1 MEGGRG
7 VPHTHWEKPDKELSM
22 VLPRLM
28 PDAGFGSKNCAIE
41 LAT

>member
-7 VPHTHWEKPDKELSM
+7 ALHTRWEKPDKELFM

-28 PDAGFGSKNCAIE
+28 PDAGFGPKNCATE